1 MRRMGKKRQHYFRMV
16 VADQRAK
23 RDGGFLE
30 TLGSYDPHANPPAIT
45 LNEESAREW
54 IRKGAQ
60 PSEAAEK
67 VLRRAGVIGGSAA
80 PRKQVEPA
88 AVAVAE
94 APKVEAAPAAAPK
107 AEAAPAAAPAVAVA
121 EAPKVEAAPAA
132 APEAA
137 AATEAAPAEATVAT
151 EAPAEAEA
159 EPAATA
165 EVPAAEAAASDEA
178 AKE

>member
-67 VLRRAGVIGGSAA
+67 VLRRAGVIEGGGVA
-80 PRKQVEPA
+80 RKQVEPA

-94 APKVEAAPAAAPK
+94 PAK
-107 AEAAPAAAPAVAVA
+107 AEAPAPAPVA
-121 EAPKVEAAPAA
+121 ETAAEAEPQTAA
-132 APEAA
+132 APEP
-137 AATEAAPAEATVAT
+137 EAAV
-151 EAPAEAEA
+151 EA
-159 EPAATA
+159 EP
-165 EVPAAEAAASDEA
+165 EAAAESEEA

>member
-30 TLGSYDPHANPPAIT
+30 TLGSYDPHANPPSIS

-67 VLRRAGVIGGSAA
+67 VLRRAGVIEGGGVA
-80 PRKQVEPA
+80 RKQVEPA

-94 APKVEAAPAAAPK
+94 PARAEAPAPAAVVETP
-107 AEAAPAAAPAVAVA
+107 AETEPEPLAAA
-121 EAPKVEAAPAA
+121 E
-132 APEAA
+132 PE
-137 AATEAAPAEATVAT
+137 P
-151 EAPAEAEA
+151 
-159 EPAATA
+159 EPAA
-165 EVPAAEAAASDEA
+165 ESEEA

>member
-45 LNEESAREW
+45 LNEESARAW

-67 VLRRAGVIGGSAA
+67 VLRRAGVIEGGGVA
-80 PRKQVEPA
+80 RKQVEPA

-94 APKVEAAPAAAPK
+94 PAKGEAPAPAAVAETPV
-107 AEAAPAAAPAVAVA
+107 ATEPETAAEPEAA
-121 EAPKVEAAPAA
+121 VEAE
-132 APEAA
+132 PEAA
-137 AATEAAPAEATVAT
+137 AENE
-151 EAPAEAEA
+151 
-159 EPAATA
+159 
-165 EVPAAEAAASDEA
+165 EA